1 MDKIFVK
8 LGNTEFSAGLTY
20 TALSRIKSLDK
31 LCFKGLPN
39 CDRFFSI
46 ARQTTFKRRKHYE
59 EKIRPQLEQNFQEYS
74 DRILSTQSDDS
85 QPNRSEE
92 SGTEHGGIDEELLS
106 DRDDVAENFDE
117 YLYDS
122 QSNRS
127 DESGIEDCTDK
138 ENSSDRDD
146 V

>member
-46 ARQTTFKRRKHYE
+46 ARQPTFKRRKHYE
-59 EKIRPQLEQNFQEYS
+59 EKVRPQFEQNFREYS

-92 SGTEHGGIDEELLS
+92 SGTERFTDEEILS
-106 DRDDVAENFDE
+106 DRDDVAQNFDE
-117 YLYDS
+117 YSDDS

-127 DESGIEDCTDK
+127 YESGIEDCTDK
-138 ENSSDRDD
+138 ENSSDQDD